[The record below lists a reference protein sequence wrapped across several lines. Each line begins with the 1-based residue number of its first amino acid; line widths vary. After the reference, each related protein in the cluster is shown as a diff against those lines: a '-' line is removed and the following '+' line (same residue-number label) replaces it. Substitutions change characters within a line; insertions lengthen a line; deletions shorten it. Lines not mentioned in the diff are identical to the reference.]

1 MPLPEDH
8 NPKEFL
14 QDVFKKS
21 ANKEVALFF
30 NDLGENWEPSLKDG
44 RNQLRTA
51 CTHQEADTVAMTQL
65 RHALLY
71 DILGYGKSG
80 LALYYGS
87 RESQYPP
94 VIGHPK
100 IVFYFAQDGASVP
113 IGELKADAQCS
124 VRLMKLENTSS
135 ELKTTLTGI
144 ANEIKTQFIE
154 NKKGIIFTKGSLI
167 VSYKDAKNGF
177 PNGTK
182 ILSNKELDGIEMYK
196 KICNVVDVIYDEKNI
211 TVHNPKKPS
220 TIGLSAGTQ
229 VIMGKTRKKKAFRRV
244 VNVRFRYA
252 YALIPGEQK
261 PVFLIDTT
269 ERFDPL
275 VKISAKP

>member
-1 MPLPEDH
+1 MPLPEDY

-14 QDVFKKS
+14 QDTFKKS
-21 ANKEVALFF
+21 ANKEVARFF
-30 NDLGENWEPSLKDG
+30 ADLGDNWEPSLADG
-44 RNQLRTA
+44 RNQLRVA
-51 CTHQEADTVAMTQL
+51 CTHQETDTVAMTQL

-71 DILGYGKSG
+71 DVLGYGKSG

-87 RESQYPP
+87 RESQDPP

-100 IVFYFAQDGASVP
+100 IVFYFTQDGASVP
-113 IGELKADAQCS
+113 PGELKADAQCS
-124 VRLMKLENTSS
+124 VRLMKLENTST
-135 ELKTTLTGI
+135 ELKTVLTRI
-144 ANEIKTQFIE
+144 ANERKTQFFE
-154 NKKGIIFTKGSLI
+154 NKNGIVFTKGNLI
-167 VSYKDAKNGF
+167 VSYKDPKNGF

-182 ILSNKELDGIEMYK
+182 ILTNKESDAIKMYQ
-196 KICNVVDVIYDEKNI
+196 KICNVVDVIYDEQNI
-211 TVHNPKKPS
+211 TVHNPKKAS

-269 ERFDPL
+269 QRFTPL
-275 VKISAKP
+275 LPSR